1 MKPLSLNITII
12 LLFIISLQANSQLV
26 KGPKNG
32 SVASGVI
39 VNTGLFSEAPF
50 ISDGSSF
57 QKTNNPEVPL
67 LPPPPNMM
75 PPSAPEGSNYLEEK
89 FSLGNSRPV
98 VEKNF
103 RGIND
108 QGGFPPD
115 PIMAAGPNHI
125 MVLVNSAF
133 RIYDKNGT
141 TLKTIQASVWFNSIA
156 PGSGPND
163 PQVIYDNF
171 ANRWVMQW
179 MTTPTASEHYH
190 LFSVSDDSNPMGQ
203 WINWRTP
210 SFTVG
215 DSGIGSWG
223 DYPALGYDAQAIYLT
238 SRQFAFSG
246 SFRYSKLRIINKA
259 ELYSST
265 PGAISWKDFWDFRDP
280 SSTSVTPDNVR
291 PMSAFDS
298 LGMGF
303 MMNSSPFSSGT
314 YLTLWKIHNPIT
326 TPTIS
331 GANVSVT
338 QYSTPPNANQLGG
351 SSTLIEGGGSKIRAN
366 VIYRD
371 SSLWAVHCIGSG
383 AGSQFS
389 AVRYVR
395 INPFTSQVKEDIAMG
410 KDGFWHFYPAIMVDE
425 ERNIIIT
432 YSRSGLTEYIGAYVT
447 GRKENDSPGLS
458 PSVPVKVGEANY
470 VKVGNGRNRWGDY
483 NGIALDP
490 IEQNAIW
497 TFTEFAPIPA
507 NTWGTWVGKIKM
519 SPFPGRVMALSSDSI
534 DFGSYQIGETSD
546 TLTVLVTN
554 DGIED
559 LIISNVSTPGSQ
571 FHLVNLPS
579 LPITVSYFDTAK
591 LQFSYTASVNGV
603 IVDSVLLTSNNSS
616 DTTSVIALKGKG
628 YTITPAQKGVLYVT
642 TGSTDGGRL
651 LTINPLTGVATPIG
665 STGFSDIV
673 SVRVHPQTHELV
685 GLAKTV
691 SAYNIVRINSTQ
703 GDAYSIATLDLQNV
717 KGMEFKSDGT
727 LFVGSSSG
735 SIYSVDM
742 NTGDALEVAL
752 TGIQIAGLAI
762 NPITNQMWASV
773 RPALVGRDK
782 IYKINFPLGDTV
794 FVGNTG
800 LASITPDLIFD
811 ATGRLYGLVG
821 TGISASKFISI
832 DTSNAVGTVIGNLG
846 ISNAQALA
854 LWPDSVSLGIR
865 YTTFEKPT
873 IYSLEQNYPNP
884 FNPVTEI
891 NFQLPKHGFVTLKI
905 FDVLGRDIETLVQQ
919 EMNAGKYFVQWN
931 AHNVPSGMYFYKLTA
946 TGEGESFSQV
956 RKMALMK

>member
-1 MKPLSLNITII
+1 MKQHTFSLTII
-12 LLFIISLQANSQLV
+12 FSFFFFSFANAQVV
-26 KGPKNG
+26 KGPKSG

-39 VNTGLFSEAPF
+39 VNTGLFSEAPSV
-50 ISDGSSF
+50 SDFSSL
-57 QKTNNPEVPL
+57 QKMHNPEVPL
-67 LPPPPNMM
+67 LPPPSDMM
-75 PPSAPEGSNYLEEK
+75 PPSAPEGSNYFEEK
-89 FSLGNSRPV
+89 YTLGNSRPV

-133 RIYDKNGT
+133 RIYDKSGN

-163 PQVIYDNF
+163 PQVIYDHF

-190 LFSVSDDSNPMGQ
+190 MFSVSDDSNPIGQ

-223 DYPALGYDAQAIYLT
+223 DYPALGFDAQAIYLT

-246 SFRYSKLRIINKA
+246 SFRYSKLRIINKT

-265 PGAISWKDFWDFRDP
+265 PGAITWKDFWDFRDP
-280 SSTSVTPDNVR
+280 QTTSVTPDNIR

-314 YLTLWKIHNPIT
+314 YFTLWKIFNPIT

-383 AGSQFS
+383 AGSQYS

-395 INPFTSQVKEDIAMG
+395 INPFTSQVKEDVAMG
-410 KDGFWHFYPAIMVDE
+410 KDGFWHFYPAMMVDE
-425 ERNIIIT
+425 ERNIIVT

-483 NGIALDP
+483 NGIAIDP
-490 IEQNAIW
+490 TEQNAIW
-497 TFTEFAPIPA
+497 TFTEFAPTPA

-519 SPFPGRVMALSSDSI
+519 SPFPGRVMALSNDSLN
-534 DFGSYQIGETSD
+534 FGSHQIGETSD
-546 TLTVLVTN
+546 TLSIFVTN
-554 DGIED
+554 DGIEN
-559 LIISNVSTPGSQ
+559 LVITNISTPGSQ
-571 FHLVNLPS
+571 FQIVNPPA
-579 LPITVSYFDTAK
+579 LPITVSYFDTAT
-591 LQFSYTASVNGV
+591 LQFSYTPSVTGFTM
-603 IVDSVLLTSNNSS
+603 DSLVLTSNNSS
-616 DTTSVIALKGKG
+616 DTITVISLKGKG
-628 YTITPAQKGVLYVT
+628 YTISPAQKGILYVT

-651 LTINPLTGVATPIG
+651 LTINPLTGTATPIG
-665 STGFSDIV
+665 ATGFSDVV
-673 SVRVHPQTHELV
+673 SVRVHPQTHELI
-685 GLAKTV
+685 GIAKNIST
-691 SAYNIVRINSTQ
+691 YHIVRINSAQ

-717 KGMEFKSDGT
+717 KGMEFTSDGT
-727 LFVGSSSG
+727 LYIGASNG

-742 NTGDALEVAL
+742 HTGDALEVAL
-752 TGIQIAGLAI
+752 TGLQIAGLAR
-762 NPITNQMWASV
+762 NPLTNQMWASV

-794 FVGNTG
+794 LVGNTG
-800 LASITPDLIFD
+800 LTSITPDLIFD

-846 ISNAQALA
+846 INNAQAIA
-854 LWPDSVSLGIR
+854 LWRDSVSLGINN
-865 YTTFEKPT
+865 TTLEKPVS
-873 IYSLEQNYPNP
+873 YSLEQNYPNP
-884 FNPVTEI
+884 FNPTTEI
-891 NFQLPKHGFVTLKI
+891 YFHIANAGFVSLKI
-905 FDVLGRDIETLVQQ
+905 FDVLGKEIATLVHQ
-919 EMNAGKYFVQWN
+919 EMNTGKYFVQWN
-931 AHNVPSGMYFYKLTA
+931 AMNVPSGMYFYRLTSG
-946 TGEGESFSQV
+946 TFSETK
-956 RKMALMK
+956 KMILMK